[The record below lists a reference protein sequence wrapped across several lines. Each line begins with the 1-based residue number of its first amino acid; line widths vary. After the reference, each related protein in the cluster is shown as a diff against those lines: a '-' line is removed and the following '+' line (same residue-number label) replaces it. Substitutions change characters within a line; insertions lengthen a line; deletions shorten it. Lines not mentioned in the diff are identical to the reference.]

1 MSTRL
6 STNVPQ
12 AVSRQRVSKLEQQPT
27 AIPHNWHEMSLD
39 MLWPRFN
46 EPRARPTPG
55 VTVEAIKQ
63 AVRDRGLCALD
74 EPQTRERLQRCDDRA
89 ILEIDQWLLKREISR

>member
-46 EPRARPTPG
+46 DPRVATNAGGDGRGNQTGCARSRPVRARRAANTRTITTLRRPRHPG
-55 VTVEAIKQ
+55 N
-63 AVRDRGLCALD
+63 
-74 EPQTRERLQRCDDRA
+74 
-89 ILEIDQWLLKREISR
+89 